1 MVGSRAAG
9 PPTRKPVAPTG
20 GDARCPPTQGAA
32 MKIWGRHCLTWSGH
46 QLFRHGV
53 RAPVAQIEPDA
64 TYPAMWRFRLLP
76 DGALSDM
83 VNLAWAKDAA
93 AALVF
98 AGLNET
104 EESGTGR
111 PRMRVRRT
119 PLPRR
124 LSAGRP
130 LCGRVGERL

>member
-1 MVGSRAAG
+1 
-9 PPTRKPVAPTG
+9 
-20 GDARCPPTQGAA
+20 

-46 QLFRHGV
+46 QLFRHGQ
-53 RAPVAQIEPDA
+53 RAPIAQIEPDE
-64 TYPAMWRFRLLP
+64 THPGLWRSRLLP
-76 DGALSDM
+76 DGARSDM
-83 VNLAWAKDAA
+83 VNLSRAKDAA
-93 AALVF
+93 AALVL
-98 AGLNET
+98 AGLNEA
-104 EESGTGR
+104 EESGEGR